1 MGRKSRDKG
10 AAWERE
16 VARLLT
22 HATGTECRRQLRQY
36 QVGGSDI
43 DTKLPIAVECK
54 TGYRISIASALE
66 QADRN
71 AEFGE
76 VPFVWVKQNRKGKS
90 PMRYIAINEQH
101 FLPMLIEFLR
111 LWVTDAVSA
120 NAIFKAIS
128 EDELN

>member
-43 DTKLPIAVECK
+43 DTRLPHKHCFR
-54 TGYRISIASALE
+54 TGAGGSQR
-66 QADRN
+66 
-71 AEFGE
+71 
-76 VPFVWVKQNRKGKS
+76 
-90 PMRYIAINEQH
+90 
-101 FLPMLIEFLR
+101 
-111 LWVTDAVSA
+111 
-120 NAIFKAIS
+120 
-128 EDELN
+128 